1 MRKIPHETNGNIP
14 YARQSIS
21 QGDIDAV
28 IDVLN
33 SKFLTQGPIVPAF
46 EQSLANYVGAKYSYA
61 FNSATSALHIACRAL
76 GVTSGDIV
84 WTSPNTFVASSNCA
98 LYCGASVDFVD
109 IDPLTY
115 NLSPARLEEKLVM
128 AQKEN
133 SLPKVV
139 IPVHFCG
146 QPCDMRAIYRLSKI
160 YGFSIIEDA
169 SHAIG
174 AEYESQKVG
183 CGTFS
188 DITVFSFH
196 PVKIITTCEGGMA
209 VTNHEHI
216 ANKLRVLRSH
226 GITSTPHEMHERPD
240 NEIWNYQQ
248 IDLGFNYR
256 MSDVHAAL
264 GLKQIERID
273 DFLSRRRAIALRYD
287 EELHGLPITLPHQI
301 TSGLSSY
308 HLYPIRLNLD
318 RIKKNQ
324 KDVWKELHSAG
335 VLVNLLYIPVYLQ
348 PYYES
353 LGFERGYCAE
363 AEKYFRETISIP
375 MYPDLTDDQQGI
387 VIELIR
393 TIISS

>member
-1 MRKIPHETNGNIP
+1 MTKLISEKLNIP

-33 SKFLTQGPIVPAF
+33 SKYLTQGPMVPAF
-46 EQSLANYVGAKYSYA
+46 ENFISTYVGSDHAFA
-61 FNSATSALHIACRAL
+61 FNSATSALHVACLAL

-98 LYCGASVDFVD
+98 LYCGAAVDFVD
-109 IDPLTY
+109 IDPLSY
-115 NLSPARLEEKLVM
+115 NLSCDRLEEKLIL
-128 AQKEN
+128 AKKSG

-146 QPCDMRAIYRLSKI
+146 QPCDMRAIHRLSKI
-160 YGFSIIEDA
+160 YGFRIIEDA

-183 CGTFS
+183 IGKFS
-188 DITVFSFH
+188 DITIFSFH
-196 PVKIITTCEGGMA
+196 PVKIITSAEGGMA
-209 VTNHEHI
+209 VTNDKNI
-216 ANKLRVLRSH
+216 ASKLRLLRSH
-226 GITSTPHEMHERPD
+226 GITNSPDEMYSRPED
-240 NEIWNYQQ
+240 EIWNYQQ

-256 MSDVHAAL
+256 MSDIHAAL

-273 DFLSRRRAIALRYD
+273 GFLSRRRAIALRYD
-287 EELHGLPITLPHQI
+287 QELQGLPVSLPFQI
-301 TSGLSSY
+301 PSGLSSY
-308 HLYPIRLNLD
+308 HLYPIRLHLD
-318 RIKKNQ
+318 EIKKTQ
-324 KDVWKELHSAG
+324 KEVWASLYSAG

-353 LGFERGYCAE
+353 LGFKRGYCTE

-375 MYPDLTDDQQGI
+375 MYPDLTDDQQGR
-387 VIELIR
+387 VIEAIR
-393 TIISS
+393 GVLLS